1 MELHEALV
9 QIETIHRQ
17 LARTEK
23 YRGYRALPTACG
35 SLLTL
40 LAAALQVWL
49 IPQPAD
55 DLHSYLMLWI
65 GTATLAGLISGGDA
79 WRRHC
84 RDAGDGGTLT
94 RLACEQ
100 FSPCVVVGAA
110 LTVTIGRFAPDVA
123 WMLPCLW
130 AIVFSLGLF
139 ASLRLL
145 PGAMI
150 VPALWYMLLGCLCL
164 ALGPTRAG
172 FAPWTM
178 LATFGVGQAGL
189 AAVLAMQPREA
200 EYDFAHVDISPI
212 DDEEPDDA
220 S

>member
-1 MELHEALV
+1 
-9 QIETIHRQ
+9 
-17 LARTEK
+17 
-23 YRGYRALPTACG
+23 
-35 SLLTL
+35 
-40 LAAALQVWL
+40 
-49 IPQPAD
+49 
-55 DLHSYLMLWI
+55 
-65 GTATLAGLISGGDA
+65 
-79 WRRHC
+79 
-84 RDAGDGGTLT
+84 
-94 RLACEQ
+94 
-100 FSPCVVVGAA
+100 
-110 LTVTIGRFAPDVA
+110 
-123 WMLPCLW
+123 MLPCLW

>member
-1 MELHEALV
+1 
-9 QIETIHRQ
+9 
-17 LARTEK
+17 
-23 YRGYRALPTACG
+23 
-35 SLLTL
+35 
-40 LAAALQVWL
+40 
-49 IPQPAD
+49 
-55 DLHSYLMLWI
+55 
-65 GTATLAGLISGGDA
+65 
-79 WRRHC
+79 
-84 RDAGDGGTLT
+84 
-94 RLACEQ
+94 LACEQ
-100 FSPCVVVGAA
+100 FIPCVVGGAA
-110 LTVTIGRFAPDVA
+110 LTVTIGRFTPDVA
-123 WMLPCLW
+123 WMLPGLW

-178 LATFGVGQAGL
+178 IATFGVGQAGL

-200 EYDFAHVDISPI
+200 EFNCAEVD
-212 DDEEPDDA
+212 ETEPDDA